1 MSCFI
6 LAYLYEHPI
15 LFHNTS
21 YSVVQL
27 FRFRSSD
34 STDNL
39 SELRT
44 RVSRVQ
50 EKLREVRKL
59 FVFSCFLEHDRDIFS
74 FVVTTQAPD

>member
-1 MSCFI
+1 MRK
-6 LAYLYEHPI
+6 
-15 LFHNTS
+15 LFCSTIPAI
-21 YSVVQL
+21 VQL

-59 FVFSCFLEHDRDIFS
+59 FVLSCFLEHDRDIFS
-74 FVVTTQAPD
+74 FVVTTKAPD